1 MKASLL
7 LTGTSPILCHNIQL
21 ANPDNVWAKAIA
33 ALTKKRKK
41 TEEDR
46 LEIGR
51 LEFLGSLYTH
61 EGQIVIPTS
70 NILKCFI
77 ETGKITKEGK
87 SIVRAV
93 AFVDPYVPLIFKG
106 PDDPEELWKVEEFRD
121 TTLVGVQK
129 KRVLRT
135 RPIFRAWMLQAEVE
149 ILTQVMDF
157 ENFERVAE
165 LAGRVEGLGDN
176 RVNGYGRFS
185 IEIKAADAAANNK
198 RKAA

>member
-1 MKASLL
+1 MQVSLL
-7 LTGTSPILCHNIQL
+7 LTGTSPLLCHNIQL
-21 ANPDNVWAKAIA
+21 ANPDNVFAKAISA
-33 ALTKKRKK
+33 ITKKRTK
-41 TEEDR
+41 TEDDR

-61 EGQIVIPTS
+61 EGKIIIPTS
-70 NILKCFI
+70 NIHKCLI

-93 AFVDPYVPLIFKG
+93 AFLEPFVPLIFKG
-106 PDDPEELWKVEEFRD
+106 PADPNELWKHEEFRD
-121 TTLVGVQK
+121 ITLVGVQK

-135 RPIFRAWMLQAEVE
+135 RPIFRAWMARAEAE
-149 ILTQVMDF
+149 ILTQVMDY
-157 ENFERVAE
+157 ENFEKVAQ

-185 IEIKAADAAANNK
+185 VEIKTAGKVKAAA
-198 RKAA
+198 